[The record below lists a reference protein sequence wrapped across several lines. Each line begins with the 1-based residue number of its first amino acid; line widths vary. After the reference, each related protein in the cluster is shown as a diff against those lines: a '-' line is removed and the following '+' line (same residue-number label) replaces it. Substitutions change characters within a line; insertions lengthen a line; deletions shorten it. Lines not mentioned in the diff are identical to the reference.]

1 MTRTLIPLGLVCW
14 TGAALVLSERRWF
27 ARRSLAARIQPYVP
41 GGWRRE
47 GAAGVLSAASFR
59 EVVAPFATLVGEA
72 VARVV
77 GVHEPL
83 ATRLARVHRTDDPTS
98 VRIRQLG
105 IAAVALIGAGAVA
118 AALAVPAAVA
128 TVLILAAPLLA
139 FLVLEQQITERSSA
153 WKRRLFLE
161 LPIVAEQLAM
171 LLGAGYSLGGALDR
185 VSRRGTGAT
194 AQDLARVGRRV
205 RQGLSEAEALR
216 EWADLAD
223 VPAVHRLV
231 SVLCLNRETGDL
243 GRLIAEEA
251 RTVRK
256 ENQRQLVVQIERRAQ
271 QVWIPVTVA
280 TLVPGTL
287 LLAVPFLQAVQLF
300 AR

>member
-27 ARRSLAARIQPYVP
+27 ARRSLAARIRPYVP

-105 IAAVALIGAGAVA
+105 IAAVALIGAGRNEDAI
-118 AALAVPAAVA
+118 
-128 TVLILAAPLLA
+128 TLIGQIQQKDGLSEPL
-139 FLVLEQQITERSSA
+139 R
-153 WKRRLFLE
+153 RRLSE
-161 LPIVAEQLAM
+161 MMIT
-171 LLGAGYSLGGALDR
+171 LGAGPEPNKGPGP
-185 VSRRGTGAT
+185 
-194 AQDLARVGRRV
+194 LAM
-205 RQGLSEAEALR
+205 
-216 EWADLAD
+216 
-223 VPAVHRLV
+223 PAP
-231 SVLCLNRETGDL
+231 
-243 GRLIAEEA
+243 
-251 RTVRK
+251 
-256 ENQRQLVVQIERRAQ
+256 
-271 QVWIPVTVA
+271 PVN
-280 TLVPGTL
+280 
-287 LLAVPFLQAVQLF
+287 
-300 AR
+300 